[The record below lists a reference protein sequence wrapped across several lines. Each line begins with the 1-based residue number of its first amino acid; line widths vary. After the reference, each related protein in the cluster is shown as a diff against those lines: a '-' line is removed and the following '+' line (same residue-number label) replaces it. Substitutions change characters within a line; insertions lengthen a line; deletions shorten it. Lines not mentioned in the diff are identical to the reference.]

1 MHAPLQ
7 PKLLNISKTNKMN
20 DLSFLQTKSRQLDF
34 EHFDDSIL
42 VYVLRYEPSFLTC
55 LSCGGCTATCSA
67 GNLTTFNVRQIGLS
81 LRRGETQTLSNEI
94 QKCMFCGK
102 CTLVCPR
109 DINIRNVI
117 LLIKKRIAQLTNQN
131 HKV

>member
-1 MHAPLQ
+1 MHVPL
-7 PKLLNISKTNKMN
+7 PSKWIAILNPDAMS
-20 DLSFLQTKSRQLDF
+20 DLSYLKPASRQIDF
-34 EHFDDSIL
+34 DKYDKRLLF
-42 VYVLRYEPSFLTC
+42 YVLQYEPSFLTC

-67 GNLTTFNVRQIGLS
+67 GNLTNFNVRRIGLS
-81 LRRGETQTLSNEI
+81 LRRGEIDTLSEEI

-117 LLIKKRIAQLTNQN
+117 LLIKKRIVMLKNEN
-131 HKV
+131 ELP

>member
-1 MHAPLQ
+1 
-7 PKLLNISKTNKMN
+7 LL
-20 DLSFLQTKSRQLDF
+20 L
-34 EHFDDSIL
+34 
-42 VYVLRYEPSFLTC
+42 YVLKHEASFLTC

-67 GNLTTFNVRQIGLS
+67 GNLINFNVRKIGLS
-81 LRRGETQTLSNEI
+81 LRRGEIEKLSDEI

-117 LLIKKRIAQLTNQN
+117 LLIKKRISQLKNEN
-131 HKV
+131 S